1 VSARPF
7 AGRLLLRGEE
17 GYEQARLDA
26 VWQDRK
32 PDRYPD
38 AILLAASEDDVAAGV
53 RYARERGW
61 KVKARS
67 GGHSWTGSSVRD
79 GGLLINL
86 AGLTEISVDPGA
98 RTASVQPGTLGK
110 DLATALHPHGLFF
123 PGGHCP
129 TVAIGGFLL
138 QGGWGWHSLL
148 LGPACLSVRAV
159 DVVTADGEL
168 IHADAE
174 RNTDWLWAARG
185 AASGYFGIV
194 TRFHLDLHPRPTSI
208 FMATDVYPLDVLD
221 EVLTWALEVQ
231 GSLPP
236 ALEFVI
242 LGTTPR
248 APDGT
253 IGPGETSL
261 VVSATALMWDDDD
274 ALTAVAVL
282 DTCPVLDRALER
294 VPVARREM
302 DELYA
307 SAEATEP
314 EGHRWAVDNM
324 WTNAGA
330 EELVPAVRELF
341 RSVPTGASHIFWYPW
356 HRQPIEGAAL
366 SVAGDLYIAAFAG
379 WHDPAEDE
387 RMVAWST
394 DWMRRLEPLSV
405 GIQLADENL
414 VNRPARYLS
423 DGHDARLEALRAEH
437 DPDGVF
443 HSFLTAR

>member
-1 VSARPF
+1 MSATTIPE
-7 AGRLLLRGEE
+7 RLLLRGAP
-17 GYEQARLDA
+17 GYEEARLDA

-38 AILLAASEDDVAAGV
+38 AILLAESEDDVAAGV
-53 RYARERGW
+53 RYARRARLEGEGTLRRPQLDRLER
-61 KVKARS
+61 ARRRAADQPLRAD
-67 GGHSWTGSSVRD
+67 RD
-79 GGLLINL
+79 LGRPRL
-86 AGLTEISVDPGA
+86 A
-98 RTASVQPGTLGK
+98 RRQSVQPGTLGK
-110 DLATALHPHGLFF
+110 DLATALRPHGLFF

-138 QGGWGWHSLL
+138 QGGWGWNSRL

-168 IHADAE
+168 IHADE
-174 RNTDWLWAARG
+174 EQNTDWLWAARG

-208 FMATDVYPLDVLD
+208 FMATDVYPLDALD
-221 EVLTWALEVQ
+221 EVLAWALEVQ

-248 APDGT
+248 GPDGAVE
-253 IGPGETSL
+253 PGETSL
-261 VVSATALMWDDDD
+261 VVSATALMWDDDE
-274 ALTAVAVL
+274 ALAAVAML
-282 DTCPVLDRALER
+282 DTCPVLDRAVDR
-294 VPVARREM
+294 VPVARVEM
-302 DELYA
+302 DDLYA

-314 EGHRWAVDNM
+314 EGHRWVVDNM
-324 WTNAGA
+324 WTNAGP
-330 EELVPAVRELF
+330 EELLPAVRELF
-341 RSVPTGASHIFWYPW
+341 RTVPTDASHIFWYPW
-356 HRQPIEGAAL
+356 HPQPIDAAAL
-366 SVAGDLYIAAFAG
+366 SVTGNLYIAAFAG
-379 WHDPAEDE
+379 WHDPAEDD

-414 VNRPARYLS
+414 VNRQARYMS
-423 DGHDARLEALRAEH
+423 DENGARLEALRSQY

-443 HSFLTAR
+443 HSYLTA

>member
-1 VSARPF
+1 MTGASVAS
-7 AGRLLLRGEE
+7 RLLLRGAE
-17 GYEQARLDA
+17 GYEEARLAA

-38 AILLAASEDDVAAGV
+38 AILLAESEDDVVAGV
-53 RYARERGW
+53 RYARGRGW

-79 GGLLINL
+79 GGLLISL
-86 AGLTEISVDPGA
+86 SGLTHIALDPAA

-110 DLATALHPHGLFF
+110 DLATALRPHGLFF

-138 QGGWGWHSLL
+138 QGGWGWNSRL

-159 DVVTADGEL
+159 DVVTADGDL
-168 IHADAE
+168 IHADAD

-231 GSLPP
+231 STLPP

-248 APDGT
+248 TPDGA
-253 IGPGETSL
+253 IGEGANSL
-261 VVSATALMWDDDD
+261 VVSATALMWDDDE
-274 ALTAVAVL
+274 AQAAVSVL
-282 DTCPVLDRALER
+282 DTCPVVDRAGER
-294 VPVARREM
+294 VAVARREM

-330 EELVPAVRELF
+330 TELVPAVRELF
-341 RSVPTGASHIFWYPW
+341 RTVPTGASHIFWYPW
-356 HRQPIEGAAL
+356 HPQPIDGAAL
-366 SVAGDLYIAAFAG
+366 SVTGSLYIAAFAG

-394 DWMRRLEPLSV
+394 DWMRRLEPFSV

-414 VNRPARYLS
+414 SNRPARYLS
-423 DGHDARLEALRAEH
+423 DENGARLEALRATH

-443 HSFLTAR
+443 HSFLTEP